1 MDASRRSELFLTGL
15 ILGGMVLAVLYGLAA
30 REVEVIGATVPWLT
44 WTGVLFKQL
53 LLVIIYPLVL
63 ASMVV
68 GVVDLGDVRKVGGIA
83 VPGIVYFMCTT
94 AIAVVIGLVLVN
106 AFEPGAGVELGAAA
120 APEVKHA
127 NFGAFFLDMLKN
139 TFKNP
144 FASLAGGDVLAII
157 AFGLLLGTVTSTMG
171 DEGRPVAD
179 FFRSLNAALMRLT
192 GWVMWLAPVGVFGLL
207 LDVIVAQGAE
217 VLWSLKSYVVTVV
230 VALGVHGLLVLPLI
244 AWFVGGVP
252 PWRFFRGVGRALLVA
267 FSTAS
272 SAATLPTTI
281 ACAEES
287 LEVREDVAGF
297 ILPLG
302 ATINMDGTALYEAI
316 AAMFIAQAYGIDL
329 SMGEQVVVFLT
340 AMAAAVG
347 AAGIPSAGLIT
358 MALVLTAVGLPLEG
372 IGLILAVDRVLDMLR
387 TTVNVSGDATGAVV
401 LNRITAR

>member
-1 MDASRRSELFLTGL
+1 MDSSRRSELFLTGL
-15 ILGGMVLAVLYGLAA
+15 ILGGMVLAIVYGLGA
-30 REVEVIGATVPWLT
+30 RQVEALGATVPWLT
-44 WTGVLFKQL
+44 WPGVLFKQL

-94 AIAVVIGLVLVN
+94 AIAVVLGLVLVN
-106 AFEPGAGVELGAAA
+106 GIQPGAGVDLGSAA
-120 APEVKHA
+120 APSVKHA
-127 NFGAFFLDMLKN
+127 SFGSFFLDMLKN

-144 FASLAGGDVLAII
+144 FQSLAGGDVLGII
-157 AFGLLLGTVTSTMG
+157 AFGLLLGTVTSTLG
-171 DEGRPVAD
+171 DAGKPLAD
-179 FFRSLNAALMRLT
+179 FFRALNAALMRLT
-192 GWVMWLAPVGVFGLL
+192 GWVMWLAPIGVFGLL
-207 LDVIVAQGAE
+207 LDVIVRQGAD
-217 VLWSLKSYVVTVV
+217 VLWSLKDYVFTVV
-230 VALGVHGLLVLPLI
+230 LALGIHGLVVLPLI
-244 AWFVGGVP
+244 AWLLGGVTP
-252 PWRFFRGVGRALLVA
+252 RRFFQGMGRALLVA

-281 ACAEES
+281 ACAQDE
-287 LEVREDVAGF
+287 LEVRDEVAGF

-329 SMGEQVVVFLT
+329 SMGEQVIVFLT

-387 TTVNVSGDATGAVV
+387 TTINVGGDATGAVV
-401 LNRITAR
+401 LNRLTKP

>member
-1 MDASRRSELFLTGL
+1 MDSSRRSELFLTGL
-15 ILGGMVLAVLYGLAA
+15 ILGGMALAILYGLGA
-30 REVEVIGATVPWLT
+30 RQVEAIAATVPWLT

-68 GVVDLGDVRKVGGIA
+68 GIVDLGDVRKVGGIA
-83 VPGIVYFMCTT
+83 IPGILYFLSTT
-94 AIAVVIGLVLVN
+94 AIAVVVGLVLVN
-106 AFEPGAGVELGAAA
+106 VIAPGAGVDLGSAE
-120 APEVKHA
+120 APSIKHA
-127 NFGAFFLDMLKN
+127 SFGAFFLDMLKN

-144 FASLAGGDVLAII
+144 FQSLANGDVLGII
-157 AFGLLLGTVTSTMG
+157 AFGLLLGTVTSTLG
-171 DEGRPVAD
+171 DAGKPLAD
-179 FFRSLNAALMRLT
+179 FFRALNAALMRLT
-192 GWVMWLAPVGVFGLL
+192 GWVMWLAPIGVFGLL
-207 LDVIVAQGAE
+207 LDVIVKQGVE
-217 VLWSLKSYVVTVV
+217 VLWSLKAYVITVL
-230 VALGVHGLLVLPLI
+230 LGLGIHGLLILPLI
-244 AWFVGGVP
+244 AWAVGGVP
-252 PWRFFRGVGRALLVA
+252 PWRFFQGMGRALIVA

-287 LEVREDVAGF
+287 LDVREDVAGF

-372 IGLILAVDRVLDMLR
+372 IGLILAVDRVLDMVR

-401 LNRITAR
+401 LNRLTSP